1 MALYFYQGWVSR
13 NTSQFFVTPTD
24 NRRLIPVLEEAF
36 AVQPPPTYA
45 TIMKLDSKVRQLPV
59 FDAEKLGYDLMKMTG
74 SELMQLFCVGG
85 LKELTFLYLHRRFLF
100 EACSDA
106 TCSDLS
112 KHKYIYSVT
121 AVFRSAVT
129 MIRQLRGLYWRDK
142 ELSFRLFFLWLHGY
156 SGKFLALHCERTLII
171 SPQLCM
177 YDILCK
183 P

>member
-106 TCSDLS
+106 TCEDLC
-112 KHKYIYSVT
+112 KHKYTYSVT

-142 ELSFRLFFLWLHGY
+142 ELTFRLFFVWLHGY
-156 SGKFLALHCERTLII
+156 SGKHLTL
-171 SPQLCM
+171 C
-177 YDILCK
+177 
-183 P
+183 